1 MRPSLWFFI
10 SLPPNFT
17 QILDVCGLPLSL
29 ILVSRKKYNFE
40 YIFFGCRRVQKR
52 KDLTNRFDVTDD
64 RTFNQVDEVVNVLDR
79 YTVCL
84 THIWAWVFV
93 YAWNW
98 VLMWIVVIKW
108 KTTFFLSA
116 INICDLIISIYF
128 SLSLFS
134 LSLPLSIL
142 LPFLIEVISHSL
154 FSIVYFSCLFMMTWC
169 PNIVK

>member
-1 MRPSLWFFI
+1 MILYLS
-10 SLPPNFT
+10 SPNFT

-84 THIWAWVFV
+84 TYI
-93 YAWNW
+93 
-98 VLMWIVVIKW
+98 
-108 KTTFFLSA
+108 
-116 INICDLIISIYF
+116 
-128 SLSLFS
+128 
-134 LSLPLSIL
+134 
-142 LPFLIEVISHSL
+142 
-154 FSIVYFSCLFMMTWC
+154 
-169 PNIVK
+169 

>member
-10 SLPPNFT
+10 SLPPNFS
-17 QILDVCGLPLSL
+17 QILDVCGLPPSL

-84 THIWAWVFV
+84 TYLEF
-93 YAWNW
+93 
-98 VLMWIVVIKW
+98 VLMCVSFCVCMK
-108 KTTFFLSA
+108 LSV
-116 INICDLIISIYF
+116 NVNCSYKVKNDVLSVSNKHMWSDYIYLP
-128 SLSLFS
+128 LSLFPFQIY
-134 LSLPLSIL
+134 LSL
-142 LPFLIEVISHSL
+142 F
-154 FSIVYFSCLFMMTWC
+154 FSVFNCLFFMPIYGDM
-169 PNIVK
+169 VS

>member
-79 YTVCL
+79 YCVSY
-84 THIWAWVFV
+84 THWVYAWVFV

-98 VLMWIVVIKW
+98 VLMWIVVIVKNDV
-108 KTTFFLSA
+108 LSVS
-116 INICDLIISIYF
+116 NKHMWSDYIY
-128 SLSLFS
+128 
-134 LSLPLSIL
+134 LPLSFPNIY
-142 LPFLIEVISHSL
+142 L
-154 FSIVYFSCLFMMTWC
+154 FPCFNCLFFMPIYDDTVSYQGKS
-169 PNIVK
+169 NKYYLISTKAI

>member
-10 SLPPNFT
+10 SLPPNFS
-17 QILDVCGLPLSL
+17 QILDVCGLPPSL

-84 THIWAWVFV
+84 TYLEF
-93 YAWNW
+93 
-98 VLMWIVVIKW
+98 VLMCVSFCVCMK
-108 KTTFFLSA
+108 LSV
-116 INICDLIISIYF
+116 NVNCSYKVKNDVLSVSNKHMWSDYIYLLL
-128 SLSLFS
+128 SLSLS
-134 LSLPLSIL
+134 LSLIVTSL
-142 LPFLIEVISHSL
+142 LNRSYLL
-154 FSIVYFSCLFMMTWC
+154 FSVFNCLFFMPIYDDM
-169 PNIVK
+169 VS